1 MKNKQLPIFI
11 ALAAILFVFAYNMGQ
26 SLFGGAGTSA
36 PVAAR
41 PAWFSNED
49 QQLSTKLQAYISC
62 TNRVDSAL
70 RPIYST
76 YREDFADH
84 LAEVAGSAR
93 NSRASMDRGAAR
105 ALLKRRFDM
114 GGFKVALAE
123 TNNEMVRECID
134 ALRKAVA
141 QSPADGDL
149 NRTGTIYADTLEK
162 LIPPMNAV
170 SVYYE
175 QGDYKDDH
183 MAKGKTLD
191 AEMAPLFDVLFK
203 ASSEMREQIRTRNAM
218 LDEHKLAGMEKA
230 GGRNF
235 DWHLQ
240 NMMMQSRR
248 TVDAIMAALN
258 SDVPPLSAVQTAEG
272 ALQTAYDEAKAYSDA
287 HHDTKDRLGNEP
299 VLLRLYYLL
308 DPLLKDVK
316 DARRDLAGMTGD
328 KAKMDRSKL
337 QADARNL
344 IDSYNELVQRYNQMM
359 N

>member
-1 MKNKQLPIFI
+1 MKNRLPLLI
-11 ALAAILFVFAYNMGQ
+11 ALAAIILVAAYTFGQ

-41 PAWFSNED
+41 PSWFSSED
-49 QQLSTKLQAYISC
+49 QQLAAKLQAYISC

-70 RPIYST
+70 RPLYST
-76 YREDFADH
+76 YREDFADY
-84 LAEVAGSAR
+84 LAEVTGAAR
-93 NSRASMDRGAAR
+93 DPRASMNRGAAR
-105 ALLKRRFDM
+105 AFLKRRFDM
-114 GGFKVALAE
+114 GGFKIALAE
-123 TNNEMVRECID
+123 TNNEITRECIG

-141 QSPADGDL
+141 QSPADADL
-149 NRTGTIYADTLEK
+149 NRTGTAYADTLEK

-170 SVYYE
+170 SAYYA
-175 QGDYKDDH
+175 QGDYKDDR
-183 MAKGKTLD
+183 MVKGKTFD

-203 ASSEMREQIRTRNAM
+203 ASSEMREQIGVRNAM

-240 NMMMQSRR
+240 NMMMQSRM
-248 TVDAIMAALN
+248 TVDATIAALN
-258 SDVPPLSAVQTAEG
+258 SDVPSLSDVQTAEST
-272 ALQTAYDEAKAYSDA
+272 LQKAYDEAKAYSDA
-287 HHDTKDRLGNEP
+287 HHDAKDRLGNEP

-316 DARRDLAGMTGD
+316 NLRRDLASMTGN
-328 KAKMDRSKL
+328 KAKMDQSKL
-337 QADARNL
+337 QTGGKNL
-344 IDSYNELVQRYNQMM
+344 IDTYNMLVQRYNQMM